1 MKSFTKFILF
11 SIALILPI
19 FANKDRCGSS
29 YGVCDGNDCCS
40 LYNWCGTSDEH
51 CGSGCQPAYGNCK
64 SKPSP
69 GGDDDDDFDSGN
81 GKVEWVGFRF
91 SEGGV
96 KSSKNY
102 GKIPDGD
109 KWVQFVNKFK
119 KHFNKDAKPTVIV
132 IVSQNAENVINIFG
146 FPAPNGYH
154 KTEHIIYAN
163 KDNFESILTKFDQ
176 VGINAWLQV
185 EPGDNDIITLAKI
198 VFKQYG
204 HHSCVKGFGIDLEWW
219 YRRGDG
225 QGKKLTADYAQK
237 VVKYVKSINSK
248 YTVFAKHWDPR
259 FMPES
264 YVDGMIYVDDSQGL
278 ESISNAK
285 SEFRYWAKK
294 FSNNPV
300 MFQIGYAADRNLWGG
315 DPINFAKAISNE
327 VTQYNNHV
335 GIIWVDF
342 TMKEALEDM

>member
-51 CGSGCQPAYGNCK
+51 CGSGCQPAYGHCQSNIN
-64 SKPSP
+64 P
-69 GGDDDDDFDSGN
+69 GGDDDDYD

-102 GKIPDGD
+102 GKVPDGD
-109 KWVQFVNKFK
+109 KWIEFVNKFK
-119 KHFNKDAKPTVIV
+119 RHFNSDAKPTVIV
-132 IVSQNAENVINIFG
+132 IVSQNAEDVINIFG
-146 FPAPNGYH
+146 FPAPNGYYE
-154 KTEHIIYAN
+154 TDHIMYYS
-163 KDNFESILTKFDQ
+163 KDIFENILTKFDQ
-176 VGINAWLQV
+176 AGINAWLQV

-219 YRRGDG
+219 YREGDG
-225 QGKKLTADYAQK
+225 QGKKLTADYAQR
-237 VVKYVKSINSK
+237 VVNYVRSINPS
-248 YTVFAKHWDPR
+248 YTVFAKHWDPK

-264 YVDGMIYVDDSQGL
+264 YIEGMIYIDDSQELGSL
-278 ESISNAK
+278 SGAK
-285 SEFRYWAKK
+285 SEFRAWAKK
-294 FSNNPV
+294 FPNNPV
-300 MFQIGYAADRNLWGG
+300 MFQIGYAADRNLWGNSPV
-315 DPINFAKAISNE
+315 DFAKAISEE

-342 TMKEALEDM
+342 TMKEALEKM